1 MHLSKLSISR
11 FRSCLETELTLQP
24 DLTVLVGENNGG
36 KSNIIDAIRLCTAPL
51 NGRRDRYCEEEDLR
65 LGAAPANFEIRT
77 EFEGL
82 SATQK
87 GLLISAVPDPT
98 QDRARFGLRHEPSSA
113 VQKRGRTTIWAGD
126 HASGEPEAGSTDLI
140 RHVYLP
146 ALRDA
151 RQALGSGGAP
161 RIVALFRHFLTSE
174 EEEKSLL
181 NSVQRDGDHDVLTRM
196 NTEIEAALGEL
207 TSGVRKQAAKVNF
220 ATTTLLDVAR
230 DLRFKLGDAGI
241 DLGEIGASGL
251 GYANLLYIA
260 TVAVELARARDAD
273 LTLFLVEEPEAHL
286 HPQLQMLVLEFLLD
300 QAQKSRAQEVPTGHP
315 EGRIQIVVSTH
326 SPNLTAWV
334 SPKHLV
340 AVRSLHEPAAKEVPA
355 YSHTKCVPVAALGLN
370 DRALG
375 KINRY
380 LDVSRSALLFGNR
393 ALLVEG
399 IAEALLL
406 PMIARLF
413 VLAGDKLRP
422 DFLRFKGTVLVPID
436 GVDFKPYLDVLLTS
450 KDGARIAD
458 RVVVLTDAD
467 PQLEGNRKED
477 LETRAVELDAA
488 GALHVFTNQRTL
500 EHELFQAGNEALL
513 KRAFLVLHSRSEAQW
528 NQDVGAKPEAERADA
543 FVKFLTDKQVRKG
556 DFAQAIA
563 TLCETEN
570 AALLVPAYIRDAIVR
585 ISAP

>member
-1 MHLSKLSISR
+1 MHLSKLTISR
-11 FRSCLETELTLQP
+11 FRSCLETDLTFQP

-51 NGRRDRYCEEEDLR
+51 SGRRDRYCEEEDLR
-65 LGAAPANFEIRT
+65 LGADPANFEIRT
-77 EFEGL
+77 EFEDL

-87 GLLISAVPDPT
+87 GLLISAVPNPA
-98 QDRARFGLRHEPSSA
+98 QDRAKFGLRHEPSSA
-113 VQKRGRTTIWAGD
+113 AQKRGRTSMWAGD
-126 HASGEPEAGSTDLI
+126 HVGGEPEMGSTDLI

-151 RQALGSGGAP
+151 RQALGSGGAS

-174 EEEKSLL
+174 DEEKSLL
-181 NSVQRDGDHDVLTRM
+181 GSVQREGKHDVLTRM
-196 NTEIEAALGEL
+196 NAEIEAALGEL

-241 DLGEIGASGL
+241 DLGEISASGL

-300 QAQKSRAQEVPTGHP
+300 QAQKSRVQEARAGHP
-315 EGRIQIVVSTH
+315 EGRIHIIVSTH

-340 AVRSLHEPAAKEVPA
+340 AVRSIHEPGAEGASG
-355 YSHTKCVPVAALGLN
+355 YSHTKCVPVAALGLTE
-370 DRALG
+370 RALG

-406 PMIARLF
+406 PVIARRF
-413 VLAGDKLRP
+413 VLAGDRLRP
-422 DFLRFKGTVLVPID
+422 AFLRFKGAVLLPID
-436 GVDFKPYLDVLLTS
+436 GVDFKPYLDVLLAS
-450 KDGARIAD
+450 KNGARIAD

-467 PQLEGNRKED
+467 PQLDGNRKED
-477 LETRAVELDAA
+477 LDARAAELDAT
-488 GALHVFTNQRTL
+488 GTLHVFTNQRTL
-500 EHELFQAGNEALL
+500 EHELFQEGNEALL
-513 KRAFLVLHSRSEAQW
+513 KRAFLVLHPRSETQW
-528 NQDVGAKPEAERADA
+528 NQQVGAKPEAERADA
-543 FVKFLTDKQVRKG
+543 FVKFLADRQVRKG

-570 AALLVPAYIRDAIVR
+570 AVLQVPAYIRDAILSV
-585 ISAP
+585 SAP